1 MRRYLWVADLIGI
14 TIGAALAGHAT
25 ANFIAAALPL
35 GPPPAVRH
43 ARVATAPLGAPDKSI
58 DRIVRRNIFCS
69 TCDGTPVPEPT
80 RRALRLLAIMF
91 APPPG
96 DPRWSVAI
104 VRDDDAAT
112 TGPYGVGAKLG
123 DATIAAVEDVRVV
136 LDAHG
141 RRELLELL
149 PQRPGAHR
157 APAAAP
163 FDGVRQTGPHS
174 YEVPRAIIDQFLG
187 GGITPPWPR
196 VVPLAR
202 AGEPVG
208 FRLFGVAGNSP
219 FAALGLASGDLLL
232 QVNGRSLATPAAALE
247 AFTALR
253 AAGHVALSIERDG
266 RLIRMDYAIR
276 DAI

>member
-43 ARVATAPLGAPDKSI
+43 ARVATAPLGAPDKS
-58 DRIVRRNIFCS
+58 
-69 TCDGTPVPEPT
+69 
-80 RRALRLLAIMF
+80 
-91 APPPG
+91 
-96 DPRWSVAI
+96 
-104 VRDDDAAT
+104 
-112 TGPYGVGAKLG
+112 
-123 DATIAAVEDVRVV
+123 DVRVV